1 MKLIN
6 PWENI
11 KIKKIGNKEV
21 IQNFDDDIHLL
32 YVLVGELSVES
43 EGSYLTLQKDDFFI
57 LHKSKSYTC
66 HTGDSKVFQL
76 SLQYFYSEEDESDPY
91 SYYFTGD
98 SVKNTHS
105 SDMQVTYLL
114 NQLVELYIF
123 KEQKRISEIF
133 EVYFNLINTL
143 EKKYFV
149 KVQLESDRSIKQKV
163 EEVKFYI
170 DNNFDKEIRL
180 SDLAGKLFVSE
191 QYLSKLFSN
200 EIGLSLS
207 EYLIRKRLEK
217 VRKDLFETEKSVT
230 NIAFSA
236 GFSNINSFNRL
247 FKKYQGLTPSE
258 YRRESKKGIEI
269 QSSPFAIP
277 NEELTDLQKY
287 FVEEEEGNS
296 ADKLKIDI
304 SESEDFD
311 YDKYLINLGYAG
323 DLLHTSFAQQIRYTQ
338 EQNAFRYGRIW
349 GLFNNV
355 LFEQVGDEF
364 DFTKVDEILQTVL
377 DAGMI
382 PFLELGFKGKLIHET
397 HTKIIKKE
405 PFELKTNRMDGILLR
420 FTTFL
425 NHCIDKYGDEEVS
438 KWIIEIWKPNALVL
452 KNTDQEQLSLIEM
465 GDGQVD
471 ISQYPHYIR
480 YFSKISESIKRI
492 VPGMQV
498 GGCGLSLDIERGD
511 MRNFLRKWKQE
522 KVKPDFISI
531 GIYPI
536 DEIKH
541 GYVVEKRANPI
552 SHDEDYMLNK
562 IKEIRTLLDELD
574 LGTKLYVTEFN
585 VTILNR
591 EIVND
596 TAFKGAY
603 ILKNILSILSYCD
616 LIGYWQLSD
625 LTVTS
630 FDTAKKEIF
639 GGAGILSKNGVPKIG
654 YYAFKFLKKLGPK
667 RIFASENLIVTRK
680 EKQYQLLCYHYSHLN
695 ATYYYDTIGGFH
707 KNNAY
712 AIFDNEQPIDWTIE
726 LNGFEAAGKYRI
738 TKYSIGKNNGN
749 FLEEVNAISQIDHF
763 DKEMIQYL
771 KQKCVPKIE
780 ILTQIISDDK
790 LVLEIHLSPYDICL
804 FDIQKVSD

>member
-11 KIKKIGNKEV
+11 KIKKIVNKEV

-277 NEELTDLQKY
+277 NEE
-287 FVEEEEGNS
+287 
-296 ADKLKIDI
+296 
-304 SESEDFD
+304 
-311 YDKYLINLGYAG
+311 
-323 DLLHTSFAQQIRYTQ
+323 
-338 EQNAFRYGRIW
+338 
-349 GLFNNV
+349 
-355 LFEQVGDEF
+355 
-364 DFTKVDEILQTVL
+364 
-377 DAGMI
+377 
-382 PFLELGFKGKLIHET
+382 
-397 HTKIIKKE
+397 
-405 PFELKTNRMDGILLR
+405 
-420 FTTFL
+420 
-425 NHCIDKYGDEEVS
+425 
-438 KWIIEIWKPNALVL
+438 
-452 KNTDQEQLSLIEM
+452 
-465 GDGQVD
+465 
-471 ISQYPHYIR
+471 
-480 YFSKISESIKRI
+480 
-492 VPGMQV
+492 
-498 GGCGLSLDIERGD
+498 
-511 MRNFLRKWKQE
+511 
-522 KVKPDFISI
+522 
-531 GIYPI
+531 
-536 DEIKH
+536 
-541 GYVVEKRANPI
+541 
-552 SHDEDYMLNK
+552 
-562 IKEIRTLLDELD
+562 
-574 LGTKLYVTEFN
+574 
-585 VTILNR
+585 
-591 EIVND
+591 
-596 TAFKGAY
+596 
-603 ILKNILSILSYCD
+603 
-616 LIGYWQLSD
+616 
-625 LTVTS
+625 
-630 FDTAKKEIF
+630 
-639 GGAGILSKNGVPKIG
+639 
-654 YYAFKFLKKLGPK
+654 
-667 RIFASENLIVTRK
+667 
-680 EKQYQLLCYHYSHLN
+680 
-695 ATYYYDTIGGFH
+695 
-707 KNNAY
+707 
-712 AIFDNEQPIDWTIE
+712 
-726 LNGFEAAGKYRI
+726 
-738 TKYSIGKNNGN
+738 
-749 FLEEVNAISQIDHF
+749 
-763 DKEMIQYL
+763 
-771 KQKCVPKIE
+771 
-780 ILTQIISDDK
+780 
-790 LVLEIHLSPYDICL
+790 
-804 FDIQKVSD
+804 